1 MRRLDG
7 DDAGLLGIAPRVPP
21 RVGPLGRGHDDLAL
35 DLEIGTGMLE
45 LEGHP
50 RRTLLDKVN
59 GMSRLTQVNSSQ
71 VITQVR
77 VSDSFTTK

>member
-7 DDAGLLGIAPRVPP
+7 DDAGLLGIAPRVSP

-45 LEGHP
+45 RGASSATTTGT
-50 RRTLLDKVN
+50 TL
-59 GMSRLTQVNSSQ
+59 
-71 VITQVR
+71 
-77 VSDSFTTK
+77 